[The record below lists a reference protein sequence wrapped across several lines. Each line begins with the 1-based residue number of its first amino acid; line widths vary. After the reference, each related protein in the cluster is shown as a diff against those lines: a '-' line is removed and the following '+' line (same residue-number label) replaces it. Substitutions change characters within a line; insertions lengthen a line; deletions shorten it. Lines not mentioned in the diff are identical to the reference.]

1 MTRAVTRAR
10 PRAGAAGL
18 LLPVAEQIFRGE
30 PLVRIRAW
38 DGSEAGPDGAPVL
51 VPRTPQ
57 ALRRMMWHPGELGIA
72 QAYVTGELDVEGDLT
87 EGLRGS
93 GRRAAARA

>member
-1 MTRAVTRAR
+1 MTRPATRTG
-10 PRAGAAGL
+10 PGPGAAGL
-18 LLPVAEQIFRGE
+18 LLPVAEQIFRGD
-30 PLVRIRAW
+30 PPVRIRAW
-38 DGSEAGPDGAPVL
+38 DGSAAGPDGAPVL
-51 VPRTPQ
+51 VLRTPQ

-87 EGLRGS
+87 EGCRGS